1 MKNCV
6 VLSTS
11 ILILAG
17 CSEGN
22 LGNLNPLTWFGNDSQ
37 TAESSVDSVL
47 VDNSVMVPQVTNLA
61 QFPITNGLIISA
73 SGMPNTQG
81 FYNPV
86 LLPLNDEMP
95 MDGYLNYEL
104 RASAPKEETN
114 VGTYRS
120 RQLDAA
126 LTITEDKL
134 KNIIGIRV
142 IALENSL
149 QIEI

>member
-37 TAESSVDSVL
+37 TAEASVDL
-47 VDNSVMVPQVTNLA
+47 VVEDARIMVPQVTNVS
-61 QFPITNGLIISA
+61 QFPITNGLIITA

-81 FYNPV
+81 FWDPV

-95 MDGYLNYEL
+95 MDGYINYEL
-104 RASAPKEETN
+104 KASAPTEEPN
-114 VGTYRS
+114 VGTNES
-120 RQLDAA
+120 RQLEAA

-134 KNIIGIRV
+134 ENVIGIRV

-149 QIEI
+149 QIEL